1 LTGCQDAIIKQ
12 TYCATA
18 LSDGSTRI
26 YSACMSYRYLSV
38 FPLKFGFGSS
48 LMPLSPWAPGLKS
61 PVMSA
66 SHQIRDV
73 NLRFNKHACIVSP
86 PPCLNALRGRIDG
99 AIHFFSGDP
108 GPSNLSETRNTC
120 SSFYLYSIHLTS
132 GLRHLTLPH
141 CLPTLCESI
150 PTAAALRSLI
160 NPTLWWR
167 PTYLVT
173 DLHL

>member
-86 PPCLNALRGRIDG
+86 PPCLNALRRRIDG
-99 AIHFFSGDP
+99 VHTAIQFFSGDP
-108 GPSNLSETRNTC
+108 GPSNRGELL
-120 SSFYLYSIHLTS
+120 YLQVLHTPYIWH
-132 GLRHLTLPH
+132 LRHLTLRDCLTATPFSASPSPLRPPH
-141 CLPTLCESI
+141 
-150 PTAAALRSLI
+150 
-160 NPTLWWR
+160 
-167 PTYLVT
+167 V
-173 DLHL
+173 H